1 MSKFKYAAGL
11 WAIGGTADR
20 FLTSGYVENPP
31 GLIELT
37 KKAAT
42 VTDLK
47 GIEVINTQLD
57 GVDVGEYKK
66 LLDDLGLTA
75 ISVLANTFGLRKY
88 KLGALTHTDPKI
100 RQEAI
105 DQGKKSLDLAKEL
118 GADNINLWL
127 GTDGYDYSFQINY
140 EKHLDMLLEAI
151 REIAEYAKKMD
162 LKVALE
168 YKLREPRNFMTIGAV
183 GKALYM
189 SMQAG
194 DNVGIILDFGH
205 SLMARE
211 NPAESVFWL
220 AREKR
225 LFGVHVNDA
234 YGDWD
239 DDLNTGVVHFHQTLE
254 FLYALDVTNYSGWV
268 SLDIFP
274 YRLDGLKA
282 ASLCIEYMKEMEEI
296 LERLDYEELKKA
308 QLTLDAGNTQPIIK
322 RAIFG
327 K

>member
-1 MSKFKYAAGL
+1 MGKFKYAAGL

-31 GLIELT
+31 GLMELT
-37 KKAAT
+37 KGAAT

-47 GIEVINTQLD
+47 GIEIMSSQLK
-57 GVDVGEYKK
+57 GVNIKEYRK

-75 ISVLANTFGLRKY
+75 ISVLADTFGDRKY
-88 KLGALTHTDPKI
+88 KLGALTSTDSKI
-100 RQEAI
+100 REDAI
-105 DQGKKSLDLAKEL
+105 SEGKKSLDFAAEL

-151 REIAEYAKKMD
+151 KEIAKYGKSKG

-194 DNVGIILDFGH
+194 ENVGIILDFGH

-211 NPAESVFWL
+211 NPAESLFWIE
-220 AREKR
+220 REKR
-225 LFGVHVNDA
+225 LFGIHINDA

-239 DDLNTGVVHFHQTLE
+239 DDLNAGIVHFHQTLE
-254 FLYALDVTNYSGWV
+254 FLYALDVTGYNGWV

-282 ASLCIEYMKEMEEI
+282 AALSIDYMKGMEEI
-296 LERLDYEELKKA
+296 LERMDYDELKKA
-308 QLTLDAGNTQPIIK
+308 QFTLDAGNTQPIIK
-322 RAIFG
+322 KAIFG